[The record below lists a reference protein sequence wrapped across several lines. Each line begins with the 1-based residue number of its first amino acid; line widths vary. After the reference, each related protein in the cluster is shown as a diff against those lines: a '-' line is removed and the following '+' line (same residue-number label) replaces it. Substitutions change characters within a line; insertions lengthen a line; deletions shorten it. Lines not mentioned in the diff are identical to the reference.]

1 MNTKDEEV
9 LDMLQAIIGA
19 LCGVGLFFVL
29 ADVYRIP
36 YLKTSKAVESLSKQQ
51 KEKTSAL
58 NIWLGNLAEFLAR
71 HMKLN
76 EFKKAQL
83 EADLKT
89 AQMDITPEKF
99 KANAI
104 VKAMLIGVFAVPM
117 AFILPLLSPVVLFLA
132 AFLYRKEM
140 KAVSVKIRYKREK
153 IENELPRLVFTIDK
167 TLKHS
172 RDVLYMLE
180 SYAKNAGREM
190 KHELDITVAD
200 MKSGNYEAAI
210 TRLEA
215 RVGSAMMS
223 DVCRGLIG
231 ILRGDDTEMYW
242 ASLTLKFNDIQRQQL
257 RLRAQKVPRKV
268 KRLSMCL
275 LICFMLVYVV
285 VILSQIMDSIGVL
298 FG

>member
-1 MNTKDEEV
+1 
-9 LDMLQAIIGA
+9 
-19 LCGVGLFFVL
+19 
-29 ADVYRIP
+29 
-36 YLKTSKAVESLSKQQ
+36 
-51 KEKTSAL
+51 
-58 NIWLGNLAEFLAR
+58 
-71 HMKLN
+71 
-76 EFKKAQL
+76 
-83 EADLKT
+83 
-89 AQMDITPEKF
+89 
-99 KANAI
+99 
-104 VKAMLIGVFAVPM
+104 MLIGVFAIPM
-117 AFILPLLSPVVLFLA
+117 AFVLPLLSPVVLFLA
-132 AFLYRKEM
+132 AFLYRKEI

>member
-1 MNTKDEEV
+1 
-9 LDMLQAIIGA
+9 MLQAIIGA
-19 LCGVGLFFVL
+19 LCGVAVFYIL
-29 ADVYRIP
+29 ADLFALP
-36 YLKTSKAVESLSKQQ
+36 YLKTSKAVINLSKQQ
-51 KEKTSAL
+51 RDKTSGLDVWLKGLATAL
-58 NIWLGNLAEFLAR
+58 SKFI
-71 HMKLN
+71 KIN

-89 AQMDITPEKF
+89 AQMDITPEMF

-104 VKAMLIGVFAVPM
+104 VKALIIGVLAIPM
-117 AFILPLLSPVVLFLA
+117 ALIFPLLCPVIIFLA
-132 AFLYRKEM
+132 IFLYNLEIKS
-140 KAVSVKIRYKREK
+140 VSRRIKDKRQK
-153 IENELPRLVFTIDK
+153 IEYELPRLVFTIEK

-180 SYAKNAGREM
+180 SYKENAGKEM

-215 RVGSAMMS
+215 RVGSAQMS

-231 ILRGDDTEMYW
+231 ILRGDDTSLYW
-242 ASLTLKFNDIQRQQL
+242 SSLAIKFNDIQRQQL
-257 RLRAQKVPRKV
+257 RLQAQKVPKKV

-275 LICFMLVYVV
+275 LFCFMLIYIV
-285 VILSQIMDSIGVL
+285 VILSQIMSSIGVL